1 MASAGQAQAHS
12 SQPTHFSRP
21 SGCRFSTCRPWYRAL
36 VCFGT
41 SGYSSVVTFL
51 NMVAKVTPKP
61 RAGPGSQLARFPGA
75 VGGAPVCRAT
85 APPSRRA
92 GVFSDIAVLLGGCG
106 AAPSGADDRAGADR
120 LAAAQPRGRGDAQV
134 HRGHRE

>member
-61 RAGPGSQLARFPGA
+61 CAGPGSRLLRLPAG
-75 VGGAPVCRAT
+75 VGGAPVCGEVGAAT

-106 AAPSGADDRAGADR
+106 VGKGAAAPPGADDGAGA
-120 LAAAQPRGRGDAQV
+120 
-134 HRGHRE
+134 